1 MYKFPKLA
9 SCFHKSMFHNLLMV
23 DGQRCDGGDGMKGV
37 LIISGHPPPP
47 LHVSHPGHSSSDS
60 TARCHNTVITILKT
74 YVPRHRMGTEVSVK
88 IEETHRRGKIVLVV
102 QEAKH
107 SIKGVV
113 RRKLEH
119 AGLNS
124 ILAASIQCIVYI
136 SILLPLPGRLYKMC
150 VRKCEHR
157 VSVCNLMCVF

>member
-1 MYKFPKLA
+1 MSQY
-9 SCFHKSMFHNLLMV
+9 SY
-23 DGQRCDGGDGMKGV
+23 
-37 LIISGHPPPP
+37 
-47 LHVSHPGHSSSDS
+47 
-60 TARCHNTVITILKT
+60 HNTQNIIYTKAQNGGSSI
-74 YVPRHRMGTEVSVK
+74 SK

-136 SILLPLPGRLYKMC
+136 SILLPGRLYKVC

>member
-1 MYKFPKLA
+1 MSQY
-9 SCFHKSMFHNLLMV
+9 
-23 DGQRCDGGDGMKGV
+23 
-37 LIISGHPPPP
+37 
-47 LHVSHPGHSSSDS
+47 SH
-60 TARCHNTVITILKT
+60 HNTQNIICTKAQNGDSSI
-74 YVPRHRMGTEVSVK
+74 SK

-102 QEAKH
+102 QEARH

-136 SILLPLPGRLYKMC
+136 SILLPGRLYKVC

>member
-1 MYKFPKLA
+1 
-9 SCFHKSMFHNLLMV
+9 MFSQKYVSQSV
-23 DGQRCDGGDGMKGV
+23 DGGWSKVRWRRWNEGRSDY
-37 LIISGHPPPP
+37 LWSPSSPP

-88 IEETHRRGKIVLVV
+88 TEVTHRRGKIVIVV

-136 SILLPLPGRLYKMC
+136 SVLLPGRLYKVC

-157 VSVCNLMCVF
+157 ASVCN

>member
-1 MYKFPKLA
+1 
-9 SCFHKSMFHNLLMV
+9 MV

-37 LIISGHPPPP
+37 LIISGHPGPPP

-88 IEETHRRGKIVLVV
+88 TEVTHRRGKIVIVV

-136 SILLPLPGRLYKMC
+136 FILLPLPGRLYKM
-150 VRKCEHR
+150 
-157 VSVCNLMCVF
+157 

>member
-1 MYKFPKLA
+1 
-9 SCFHKSMFHNLLMV
+9 
-23 DGQRCDGGDGMKGV
+23 
-37 LIISGHPPPP
+37 
-47 LHVSHPGHSSSDS
+47 
-60 TARCHNTVITILKT
+60 
-74 YVPRHRMGTEVSVK
+74 MGTEVSVK
-88 IEETHRRGKIVLVV
+88 IEVTHRRGKIVLVV
-102 QEAKH
+102 QEARH

-136 SILLPLPGRLYKMC
+136 SILLPLPGRLYKVC

-157 VSVCNLMCVF
+157 VPVCNLMCVF

>member
-1 MYKFPKLA
+1 
-9 SCFHKSMFHNLLMV
+9 MFSQKYVSQSV
-23 DGQRCDGGDGMKGV
+23 DGGWSKVRWRRWNEGRSDY
-37 LIISGHPPPP
+37 LWSPWSPPSPRVTP
-47 LHVSHPGHSSSDS
+47 WSLLLWFNRLVSQYSH
-60 TARCHNTVITILKT
+60 HNTQNIICTKAQNGDSSI
-74 YVPRHRMGTEVSVK
+74 SK

-136 SILLPLPGRLYKMC
+136 SILLPLHGRLYKVC